1 MKIAIISDTHG
12 NLDALKVFFESQAH
26 SENFDELWVLGD
38 QVNFGPQP
46 REVVEILR
54 DRADIAIQG
63 NHDHAVGFDD
73 DSRWTPAFRAT
84 AEATRRHTSA
94 ELSDEQK
101 LYLRELPLTVKV
113 ERGGARFQLVHATPS
128 DPHYGY
134 LLADADGWAAELE
147 SVDADVLLVGHT
159 HTPFIRQ
166 IGNKTVVNPGS
177 IGQPRRGKPRPSYAI
192 WQDGVFELRSY
203 DYSIETT
210 VAKLEKLGHPPEVE
224 AELIRILREG

>member
-1 MKIAIISDTHG
+1 MKIAIISDIHG
-12 NLDALKVFFESQAH
+12 NLDALQAFAESY
-26 SENFDELWVLGD
+26 DELWVLGD

-46 REVVEILR
+46 REVVEIIR

-73 DSRWTPAFRAT
+73 DSRWTPKFRAM

-94 ELSDEQK
+94 ELNDGQK
-101 LYLRELPLTVKV
+101 HYLRELPLTVQA
-113 ERGGARFQLVHATPS
+113 ERGGTRFQLVHATPS

-134 LLADADGWAAELE
+134 LLADDDGWAAELE
-147 SVDADVLLVGHT
+147 SVDADVLFVGHT
-159 HTPFIRQ
+159 HTPFIRK

-177 IGQPRRGKPRPSYAI
+177 IGQPRRGKPRPSYAV
-192 WQDGVFELRSY
+192 WEDGVLELRSY
-203 DYSIETT
+203 DYPIEMT
-210 VAKLEKLGHPPEVE
+210 VAKLQKLGHPPEVE

>member
-1 MKIAIISDTHG
+1 MKIAIISDIHG
-12 NLDALKVFFESQAH
+12 NLDALQVFFESQAA

-46 REVVEILR
+46 REVLEILR

-73 DSRWTPAFRAT
+73 DSRWTPAFRAM
-84 AEATRRHTSA
+84 AEATRRHSSA

-101 LYLRELPLTVKV
+101 LYLRGLPLTVQV
-113 ERGGARFQLVHATPS
+113 ERGGTRFQLVHATPS

-134 LLADADGWAAELE
+134 LLADAEGWADELQ

-159 HTPFIRQ
+159 HTPFIRR

-192 WQDGVFELRSY
+192 WQDGVFELRNY
-203 DYSIETT
+203 DYPIERT
-210 VAKLEKLGHPPEVE
+210 VAKLQKLGHPPEVE
-224 AELIRILREG
+224 AELVRILREG

>member
-1 MKIAIISDTHG
+1 MKIAIISDIHG
-12 NLDALKVFFESQAH
+12 NLDALRAF
-26 SENFDELWVLGD
+26 SETYDELWVLGD

-46 REVVEILR
+46 REVVEIIR

-73 DSRWTPAFRAT
+73 DSRWTPKFRAI

-94 ELSDEQK
+94 ELSEEQK
-101 LYLRELPLTVKV
+101 LYLRELPLAVQAVREGT
-113 ERGGARFQLVHATPS
+113 RFQLVHATPS

-134 LLADADGWAAELE
+134 LLEEADGWAAELE

-159 HTPFIRQ
+159 HMPFIRR

-177 IGQPRRGKPRPSYAI
+177 IGQPRGGKPRPSYAV
-192 WQDGVFELRSY
+192 WQDGAFELRSF
-203 DYSIETT
+203 DYPIEST
-210 VAKLEKLGHPPEVE
+210 VAKLEALGHPPEVE
-224 AELIRILREG
+224 TELVRILREG